1 MNDSYDLNSILNA
14 IEDINSIKKKQIY
27 YNEKKE
33 VEKIKKKISPNNEV
47 LPITE
52 KLILEA
58 EEHSNN
64 LKKINLNKPI
74 TTNDILVLNNEYKEQ
89 NLDLIDLEE
98 IKIGIINDLYSSL
111 SKKIKKNTLKTIFDL
126 RHKINT
132 LEKENKILKIDEKN
146 KLFVPADSTV
156 NDKEHFINEENFNSD
171 SEFFNENPNNNLSD
185 EIIKTLE
192 FQEKRIKKF
201 ESNEETLRLQIV
213 DLEQDLN
220 LLKKNK
226 TDT

>member
-33 VEKIKKKISPNNEV
+33 VEKIKKKISSNNEV

-64 LKKINLNKPI
+64 LKKINLNKLN

>member
-33 VEKIKKKISPNNEV
+33 VEKIKKKNSPNNEV

>member
-14 IEDINSIKKKQIY
+14 IEDINSIKKKQINF
-27 YNEKKE
+27 NEKKE
-33 VEKIKKKISPNNEV
+33 VEKIKKKISSNNEV

-64 LKKINLNKPI
+64 LKKINLNKLN

-156 NDKEHFINEENFNSD
+156 NDKEHFINEENLNSD
-171 SEFFNENPNNNLSD
+171 SEFFNENPSNNLSD

>member
-171 SEFFNENPNNNLSD
+171 SEFFNENPSNNLSD

>member
-64 LKKINLNKPI
+64 LKKINLNKLN

-156 NDKEHFINEENFNSD
+156 NDKEHFINEENLNSD
-171 SEFFNENPNNNLSD
+171 SEFFNENPSNNLSD

>member
-14 IEDINSIKKKQIY
+14 IEDINSIKKKQINF
-27 YNEKKE
+27 NEKKE
-33 VEKIKKKISPNNEV
+33 VEKIKKKISSNNEV

>member
-1 MNDSYDLNSILNA
+1 
-14 IEDINSIKKKQIY
+14 
-27 YNEKKE
+27 
-33 VEKIKKKISPNNEV
+33 
-47 LPITE
+47 
-52 KLILEA
+52 LILEA

-64 LKKINLNKPI
+64 LKKINLNKLN

-156 NDKEHFINEENFNSD
+156 NDKEHFINEENLNSD
-171 SEFFNENPNNNLSD
+171 SEFFNENPSNNLSD

>member
-64 LKKINLNKPI
+64 LKKINLNKLN